1 MTTPPTSP
9 PTSPQAPPP
18 RIESEDSWWQHWG
31 LRLLPALTFL
41 VGIVLGAV
49 VVIAGQPGAT
59 VGEVTGE
66 PSPSPSASSDPD
78 AVGDTV
84 VTLPAACEDAAE
96 NVTEATR
103 LIDESATAVRDFRPD
118 ELVGLLN
125 QLEDLDA
132 ETRELAAECRRVQV
146 SESALPEQTDGPTD
160 APTDGPTD
168 GPADGP
174 SAEPSAPE

>member
-9 PTSPQAPPP
+9 QTSPQASPQAPPP
-18 RIESEDSWWQHWG
+18 RIESEESWWQRWG

-41 VGIVLGAV
+41 VGTVLGAV

-59 VGEVTGE
+59 VSEVTGE
-66 PSPSPSASSDPD
+66 PSPSPSASSD
-78 AVGDTV
+78 AGAGGDTV
-84 VTLPAACEDAAE
+84 VTLPAACEGAAE

-103 LIDESATAVRDFRPD
+103 LIDEAATAVRDFRPD
-118 ELVGLLN
+118 ELVDLLN
-125 QLEDLDA
+125 RLEDLDT

-146 SESALPEQTDGPTD
+146 SESALPEQTGGPTE
-160 APTDGPTD
+160 GPTD

-174 SAEPSAPE
+174 SAEPTAPE